1 MAESRTLKMM
11 PFFAALFID
20 TFSFGLMYPVI
31 VSLFHFHWVL
41 REYAGAERN
50 VYLALA
56 FSLFPLGMCFGAS
69 LLGDLSDALGRKRTM
84 LVCMVGLTLAYAL
97 MWIGV
102 ASHTLTWFLIG
113 RLVSGLMAGTG
124 PIAQAAMM
132 DATGESE
139 RGQRLAN
146 VVLVNSLALVSAPA
160 LGGVLGHYDFQAP
173 IIFAGVLC
181 VVVFVWIWKS
191 VVEPPIPRKKLVFEW
206 SRPITVFTRAL
217 RHPEMSSVAASF
229 TLFQL
234 GMGFF
239 YLFIMVEATADYHM
253 TPLALGLLS
262 ATMGTGFVIGS
273 TVGYARAIVLVKN
286 NDRTLASLGLTVA
299 GALTVVTAAPVG
311 IVVVWACVLVIA
323 TCGMMA
329 YVSTLAL
336 ISRAADASEQGW
348 ALGVGS
354 AIVAFTFFVT
364 GLFASALHV
373 LPLWLLIGGGG
384 VLMMMAVIPLR
395 PRPTRVAETATP

>member
-1 MAESRTLKMM
+1 
-11 PFFAALFID
+11 
-20 TFSFGLMYPVI
+20 
-31 VSLFHFHWVL
+31 
-41 REYAGAERN
+41 
-50 VYLALA
+50 
-56 FSLFPLGMCFGAS
+56 
-69 LLGDLSDALGRKRTM
+69 
-84 LVCMVGLTLAYAL
+84 
-97 MWIGV
+97 
-102 ASHTLTWFLIG
+102 
-113 RLVSGLMAGTG
+113 
-124 PIAQAAMM
+124 
-132 DATGESE
+132 
-139 RGQRLAN
+139 
-146 VVLVNSLALVSAPA
+146 
-160 LGGVLGHYDFQAP
+160 
-173 IIFAGVLC
+173 
-181 VVVFVWIWKS
+181 
-191 VVEPPIPRKKLVFEW
+191 
-206 SRPITVFTRAL
+206 
-217 RHPEMSSVAASF
+217 
-229 TLFQL
+229 
-234 GMGFF
+234 
-239 YLFIMVEATADYHM
+239 
-253 TPLALGLLS
+253 
-262 ATMGTGFVIGS
+262 MGTGFVIGS